1 MKYSEVTVVL
11 QEVPSEVTLCF
22 TITGCKL
29 GCNGCHSPYLWKEVN
44 GKELNEIIYKKI
56 LDKYNGLISCVLF
69 MGGEWYK
76 EELINFL
83 LIAKKLGLKTCLYT
97 GLEIVD
103 NDIKNNLDFLKT
115 GRWYKNLGGLKNIN
129 TNQKFINVK
138 TNENLNYLFNKIKS

>member
-1 MKYSEVTVVL
+1 
-11 QEVPSEVTLCF
+11 
-22 TITGCKL
+22 
-29 GCNGCHSPYLWKEVN
+29 
-44 GKELNEIIYKKI
+44 
-56 LDKYNGLISCVLF
+56 